1 MASYS
6 RRAKGRI
13 LAVCNSWRNAE
24 DGGIDK
30 QDLYFNLCKVPNTT
44 VLKYLA
50 RSGLRL
56 TMHERDLF
64 SHQDANLAKK
74 NLCGLGVLS
83 ERHFPRSHAPAWE
96 CISRLKMIHAKADAS
111 PLQPHKLPP

>member
-30 QDLYFNLCKVPNTT
+30 QDLYFNLCKVP
-44 VLKYLA
+44 Y
-50 RSGLRL
+50 
-56 TMHERDLF
+56 DLF
-64 SHQDANLAKK
+64 WQCSGCEQVYREGNHVAEMSKIYNEIK
-74 NLCGLGVLS
+74 GRHRES
-83 ERHFPRSHAPAWE
+83 EMKPFTT
-96 CISRLKMIHAKADAS
+96 KG
-111 PLQPHKLPP
+111 